1 MCRRI
6 PLFLFCSYVELPRT
20 DEQDKAEVDVPAEE
34 RPPQPRIPDLA
45 KFDAEIT
52 RYKELGETIAALKSP
67 VDIGWLRVNTS
78 PIKAALASVV
88 AAWVQLF
95 TSHVQSFVSDT
106 SNEMATFI
114 STVSSGLE
122 EDVSPELPGTLK
134 RCMAFIRDV
143 RKTRFIRKAMIVPLR
158 KAATLL
164 KKHGVAV
171 DDIKVGETPVSEYL
185 EQADLKVEQC
195 INKTFAKKETI
206 FPLQT
211 AEMEKI
217 KVRAVAFED
226 RVREFWNG
234 FRKQAPFAFA
244 GPVDEAYKSLDGFF
258 AELVKLEAGA
268 RDLNEVEELFEL
280 PISKFNETG
289 QCRVQLRLLKALWDF
304 KALLLGTYDAWKTSL
319 WADINTEALE
329 EANKKLAAEL
339 KKLGDASPIIKAW
352 GVYKDIDVAV
362 RDMNTTLPLV
372 NELHSP
378 AMRPRHWKEL
388 ARVCGVKS
396 LDPSDAK
403 FSLEDLID
411 LKLHTHK
418 EEVEEIVDGAGKE
431 QKIERKMDEIESV
444 WRTSTL
450 DYIPHKD
457 GDVKVPRASD
467 EIMVRF
473 DCLP

>member
-1 MCRRI
+1 M
-6 PLFLFCSYVELPRT
+6 ELPRT
-20 DEQDKAEVDVPAEE
+20 DEQDKAEADVAPEE

-95 TSHVQSFVSDT
+95 TSHLQAFVSDT

-171 DDIKVGETPVSEYL
+171 DDIKVGETAVSEYL

-217 KVRAVAFED
+217 KVRQPRSHRRRSHSLQAVPPPARLLQRRTTAHGRCIAVCCIITAVLALLAGCRCHLPAALACSYLPSSHPTPPHPLPLTASSARLPTPAASLQVRAVAFED

-258 AELVKLEAGA
+258 GELVKLEAGA

-329 EANKKLAAEL
+329 VRLFNAVMLSCRPALLL
-339 KKLGDASPIIKAW
+339 KG
-352 GVYKDIDVAV
+352 
-362 RDMNTTLPLV
+362 
-372 NELHSP
+372 H
-378 AMRPRHWKEL
+378 
-388 ARVCGVKS
+388 
-396 LDPSDAK
+396 
-403 FSLEDLID
+403 
-411 LKLHTHK
+411 
-418 EEVEEIVDGAGKE
+418 
-431 QKIERKMDEIESV
+431 
-444 WRTSTL
+444 
-450 DYIPHKD
+450 
-457 GDVKVPRASD
+457 
-467 EIMVRF
+467 
-473 DCLP
+473 